1 MSTRSHYDELHDRY
15 HAILTTKAGT
25 RYERLAALVFKT
37 LAERNVVIHD
47 LKLLGDSTIAHQID
61 VSIDAD
67 SKRRRVL
74 IECKDFDVS
83 GEKVGLDV
91 LRSFRSVLEDT
102 KVHEGIVITCV
113 GFTRDAKLYAKS
125 KGIKLAVLRKIE
137 DRDLEGFIQSVNVQL
152 HIQSNR
158 DHATTIHMP
167 QQSHDQF
174 VAECARLGIA
184 GRSISLLDPVFVVT
198 AESRLQFTAFL
209 NQEVDTKRAAR
220 VEGNRWEVKS
230 PADGAVLQVGDNG
243 VRIPFDMIVTSY
255 RSDIK
260 TIHMNIHPIAELIV
274 SGLGDDDIYI
284 YDEHIKRRK
293 IDATT
298 GEIL

>member
-1 MSTRSHYDELHDRY
+1 MTTRSHYDELHDRY

-25 RYERLAALVFKT
+25 RYERLAALVFKI
-37 LAERNVVIHD
+37 LEERNVVIHD

-67 SKRRRVL
+67 SGLRRVL

-102 KVHEGIVITCV
+102 QINEGFVITCV
-113 GFTRDAKLYAKS
+113 GFTRDAQLYAKS
-125 KGIKLAVLRKIE
+125 KGIKLVILRKIE
-137 DRDLEGFIQSVNVQL
+137 DKDLEGFIQSVNVQL
-152 HIQSNR
+152 IVQSNR
-158 DHATTIHMP
+158 DHTTTIQMS

-174 VAECARLGIA
+174 AAEVARAGII
-184 GRSISLLDPVFVVT
+184 GRSISLLDPIFIVT
-198 AESRLQFTAFL
+198 PESRLQFTAFL

-230 PADGAVLQVGDNG
+230 PSDGAVLQVGDDG
-243 VRIPFDMIVTSY
+243 VRIPFEVIVTSY
-255 RSDIK
+255 KSEIQ
-260 TIHMNIHPIAELIV
+260 TIHMNINPIAELIM
-274 SGLGDDDIYI
+274 SGLGDSDIYI
-284 YDEHIKRRK
+284 YGEHIKGRK
-293 IDATT
+293 IDAKT

>member
-1 MSTRSHYDELHDRY
+1 MIPRSHYDELHDRY

-37 LAERNVVIHD
+37 LEERNVVVHD
-47 LKLLGDSTIAHQID
+47 LKLLGDSTVAHQID
-61 VSIDAD
+61 VSIGAD
-67 SKRRRVL
+67 GRRRRIL

-83 GEKVGLDV
+83 GERVGLDI

-102 KVHEGIVITCV
+102 KVEEGLVITCA

-137 DRDLEGFIQSVNVQL
+137 DKDLEGFIQSVDMQL
-152 HIQSNR
+152 HVQSNR

-174 VAECARLGIA
+174 VAECVRAGIA
-184 GRSISLLDPVFVVT
+184 GRSISLSDPVFIVT
-198 AESRLQFTAFL
+198 QESRFQFTTFL
-209 NQEVDTKRAAR
+209 NQEVNAKRAER
-220 VEGNRWEVKS
+220 VEGNRWEVKT
-230 PADGAVLQVGDNG
+230 PADGAVLQVGAGG
-243 VRIPFDMIVTSY
+243 VTIPFDMIVTSY
-255 RSDIK
+255 KSEIQ
-260 TIHMNIHPIAELIV
+260 TIHLSINPIAELIM
-274 SGLGDDDIYI
+274 SGLGDNDIYI

-293 IDATT
+293 IDAKT
-298 GEIL
+298 GEVL